1 MIRPYREEDFEVVSK
16 FWFDATAVATPELIK
31 RMGHELDGSRYYFRN
46 VIVPENQTWVYE
58 MDKTPVGF
66 LGLQGE
72 YIDRLYVDPAFH
84 RRGVGQALLAHAQQL
99 SPHHLWLKTHAVN
112 QMARAFYEKN
122 GFIAEKFGVSDP
134 PESEPDVEYHWYPK

>member
-1 MIRPYREEDFEVVSK
+1 
-16 FWFDATAVATPELIK
+16 
-31 RMGHELDGSRYYFRN
+31 
-46 VIVPENQTWVYE
+46 VPENQTWIYE
-58 MDKTPVGF
+58 MNETPIGF
-66 LGLQGE
+66 LGVQGE

-99 SPHHLWLKTHAVN
+99 SPHHIWLKTHVVN